1 MFLQKKRKLSEEKVE
16 NEIKENKNNI
26 ENEAIRKKENLIE
39 KEKKEINKE
48 MEVEKEIF
56 EENLPL
62 NEEESNKSKT
72 EEKNEAE
79 LNHSISTYKSGKG
92 NEKPKKTKAKK
103 ISEMTRDELI
113 MKEIRSQKNKK
124 NIDEIIQKGFPAYS
138 KKKEYDFFLFIL
150 IKKISLLT
158 QNFKEFK
165 EDFTYYIYN
174 NLRVLILSKELNE
187 ALKKITYNIENENLF
202 IQFKNFSE
210 ERWSKFIT
218 AAKKYNIK
226 LLLDYERSK
235 DPEEKKKKLNANKNM
250 NNNNIINNII
260 NNTNTNNKSNEE
272 HNLINKNNINNNI
285 NNNTNTNNKSNEEHN
300 LNSNKND
307 IIIKESF
314 SNINKDDNSK
324 VNNRTFNPSNA
335 ISTRDNTPKPKV
347 FINNNENGNN
357 NVQNSSNKEN
367 SNNPNKEPEIEKFDL
382 NKAIETYRN
391 FPEDNQ
397 LELFVAGI
405 VYNSLIRNENEIPKE
420 PKFIEKDKNSI
431 TPTFP
436 VKIEVQNFN
445 LPEMPMVSLIS
456 GIKFYPN
463 ITEINLSGNALTPKS
478 CFWIGSTLKTNPNL
492 TTLDISRC
500 NLDNDCL
507 YMFIEGTYFHGGY
520 FNNNEQLNLERL
532 NLKDNNHINE
542 GTKNDYEHP
551 LALILERFKLKWI
564 NLTNVKIIGTGT
576 LKFINKMEELLNKN
590 KLFLE
595 NLILICNDFK
605 NEECLIKLGEILLKE
620 NCPLKNL
627 ILSKNLI
634 STPTMENPPCNY
646 FKKFMEC
653 VGKSKIR
660 ELFLISCDIGI
671 NKEDIEILHNMLK
684 ENKHLI
690 TIRLFGNKISDYN
703 AFKEILGIFSDYN
716 NKPLENSTLKSLD
729 LSKNSCNIK
738 VTDDFMNLIK
748 NLKLEYL
755 DINQNTMDKN
765 EKDDFKE
772 KTNKLTHIKIIY

>member
-1 MFLQKKRKLSEEKVE
+1 MFLQKKRKLSGESLE
-16 NEIKENKNNI
+16 NEIKKDTIEDKVIKEKENII
-26 ENEAIRKKENLIE
+26 EKDKKEVNMEIE
-39 KEKKEINKE
+39 KEI
-48 MEVEKEIF
+48 VEEK
-56 EENLPL
+56 LPL
-62 NEEESNKSKT
+62 KEEESNKSKT
-72 EEKNEAE
+72 EEKNENE
-79 LNHSISTYKSGKG
+79 LNNSISTLKSGKG
-92 NEKPKKTKAKK
+92 SDKPKKTKAKK
-103 ISEMTRDELI
+103 ISEMTRDELV
-113 MKEIRSQKNKK
+113 MKEIKSQRAKK
-124 NIDEIIQKGFPAYS
+124 TIDDIIQKGFSAFP
-138 KKKEYDFFLFIL
+138 KTKEYDFFLFIL
-150 IKKISLLT
+150 IKKISFLT

-174 NLRVLILSKELNE
+174 NLRVLILSKEFNE
-187 ALKKITYNIENENLF
+187 TLKKITYNSENESLF
-202 IQFKNFSE
+202 KEFKNFSE

-218 AAKKYNIK
+218 AADKYSIK
-226 LLLDYERSK
+226 LLDDYKKSK
-235 DPEEKKKKLNANKNM
+235 NPEEKKKKLNANKNM

-272 HNLINKNNINNNI
+272 HNLINKN
-285 NNNTNTNNKSNEEHN
+285 
-300 LNSNKND
+300 D
-307 IIIKESF
+307 ISFKESF

-335 ISTRDNTPKPKV
+335 ISTRDNTPKV
-347 FINNNENGNN
+347 FIKINENGNN